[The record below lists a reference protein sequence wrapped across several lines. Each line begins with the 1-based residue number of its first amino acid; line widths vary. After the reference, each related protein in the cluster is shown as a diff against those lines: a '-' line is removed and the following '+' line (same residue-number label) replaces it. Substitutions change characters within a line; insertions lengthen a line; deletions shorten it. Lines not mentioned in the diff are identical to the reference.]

1 MFYQSIAFQHFDA
14 RTRMVHPQVNPRDKI
29 LVALMVEKLRR
40 KDGVLTSEDF
50 VGLPYDDLTWN
61 PGA

>member
-1 MFYQSIAFQHFDA
+1 MFCVPITFQHFYA
-14 RTRMVHPQVNPRDKI
+14 RTGMVYPQVNPRDKI
-29 LVALMVEKLRR
+29 LVALMIEKLRR

-50 VGLPYDDLTWN
+50 LGLPYDDLTWN